1 MVVKRTNYDCFRGKN
16 DWSILILLHRRM
28 QQCTVDIFQQV
39 GLLHNNNMRSF
50 LVLQRRQYDCFH
62 LRFLEVYSVESR
74 ADCLATDLLKYLVV
88 GYVMGFSK
96 SKNV

>member
-1 MVVKRTNYDCFRGKN
+1 
-16 DWSILILLHRRM
+16 M

-39 GLLHNNNMRSF
+39 LHNYNMRSF